1 MATAPTASRK
11 KAKPTE
17 ATVSAPSPKRQRLM
31 RDISLIII
39 APLLLYLLASLVT
52 FSPSDPGWSHSGSI
66 TAPLHNLGGRVGAWI
81 ADVLLYLCGYI
92 AFLLPVML
100 GAIAW
105 IALFGM
111 DSDGD
116 GDADLGPALR

>member
-1 MATAPTASRK
+1 MASAPTASRK
-11 KAKPTE
+11 KVKAVEVEK
-17 ATVSAPSPKRQRLM
+17 SAPSPKRQRLM
-31 RDISLIII
+31 RDISLIVI

-52 FSPSDPGWSHSGSI
+52 FSPADPGWSHSGSI

-81 ADVLLYLCGYI
+81 ADVLLYLCGYV

-105 IALFGM
+105 
-111 DSDGD
+111 
-116 GDADLGPALR
+116 